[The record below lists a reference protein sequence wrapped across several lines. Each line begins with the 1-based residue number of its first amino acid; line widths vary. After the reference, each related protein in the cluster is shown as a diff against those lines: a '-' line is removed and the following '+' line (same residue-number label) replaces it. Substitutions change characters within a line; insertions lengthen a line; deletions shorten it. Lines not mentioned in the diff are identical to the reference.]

1 MLNVYGAPSTRQ
13 GGHEMAYDLLTRAYE
28 QVAGSPLPPIDRTET
43 GKPYFV
49 RNALEFSLTHTK
61 TMAFC
66 ALSSHVV
73 GIDAETVRPVLPRVL
88 ERTMNPAELAWIDEQ
103 PDRDRAFLQLWT
115 AKEAWVKLTGTGLQ
129 GCPKSVVLQFRDGQ
143 IGVENIHVHFYS
155 REIDGVLVTVCAP
168 LAETVTWQMVQPDG
182 GVHTI

>member
-1 MLNVYGAPSTRQ
+1 MLWVYGVPIGTRS
-13 GGHEMAYDLLTRAYE
+13 GHETAYALLTYAY
-28 QVAGSPLPPIDRTET
+28 QKTVGGRLPHIHRGTW
-43 GKPYFV
+43 GKPFFL
-49 RNALEFSLTHTK
+49 RSEIEFSLTHTK

-66 ALSSHVV
+66 ALSDSPV

-88 ERTMNPAELAWIDEQ
+88 ERTMNPAELAWIAEQ

-129 GCPKSVVLQFRDGQ
+129 GCPKSVVLQFREGQ
-143 IGVENIHVHFYS
+143 IGVENTHVHFYS

-168 LAETVTWQMVQPDG
+168 LAETVAWQMVQPDG
-182 GVHTI
+182 IHTI